1 MDKWGQWFR
10 SLSLG
15 LLASL
20 FFLWPGETPG
30 GQSVVPG
37 SGRTL
42 SLPQS
47 GVFLV
52 FPFENSGASP
62 RLDWIGE
69 GLEAL
74 TIQKLSAAG
83 QQVYSHE
90 VRLDEMDRAGLPP
103 NAKLSR
109 ATMLHI
115 AQDMDADY
123 VVFGNFTSDGTSLT
137 VNVRVLR
144 VNPVALLPSVRES
157 GPLDS
162 MMNLYT
168 RVTWRLLTAV
178 DHKFPLS
185 LADFSKLQRS
195 IYLGAFEQY
204 IRGLL
209 ANEDEIK
216 IRDLKEAARLEP
228 NWPDPAFSLGQ
239 VYFTRN
245 DCASAL
251 TWFARVPPTN
261 ERSVEAI
268 FATGVCYLR
277 LNQPDKAEKVFSKL
291 QEDLKSNMVSGAD
304 LPEILNNLAL
314 ARARQGKLGVALPLL
329 ARARDLDPDE
339 DDYPFNFGLLSLQNN
354 DLAAATSE
362 FRDAM
367 QREPD
372 NPEDRAFL
380 LYCLERAGK
389 KEEAAEDRDAAIE
402 AFGPNGLPVLKLDGK
417 LESLAKYQRV
427 SEELDTTALRLQL
440 ATPAPASSVAAE
452 SAAPLDP
459 AVAHIRRGRQELG
472 AGHLDAAE
480 KEFRSALVA
489 DPKNAL
495 AHHELADIYRRRG
508 RLDEAIQELQ
518 TSLTLRE
525 SATGRVML
533 ARIYLEQKKP
543 ELARAEVEKAV
554 KLAPNYAE
562 ARQLLE
568 HLEKGKPT
576 GGAQ

>member
-1 MDKWGQWFR
+1 MPGQ
-10 SLSLG
+10 
-15 LLASL
+15 
-20 FFLWPGETPG
+20 
-30 GQSVVPG
+30 QSAAPV
-37 SGRTL
+37 SGRIP

-52 FPFENSGASP
+52 FPFENAGASP

-69 GLEAL
+69 GLEQL
-74 TIQKLSAAG
+74 TIQKLSAAS

-90 VRLDEMDRAGLPP
+90 GRLDEMDRAGLPP
-103 NAKLSR
+103 IAKLSR

-115 AQDMDADY
+115 AQDLDADY
-123 VVFGNFTSDGTSLT
+123 LVFGNFTSDGTSLT
-137 VNVRVLR
+137 VNARVLR
-144 VNPVALLPSVRES
+144 VNPVALLPAVRES

-168 RVTWRLLTAV
+168 RVTWRLLGTI
-178 DHKFPLS
+178 DHNYPLS
-185 LADFSKLQRS
+185 LAEFSKFQRS
-195 IYLGAFEQY
+195 LYLGAFEQY
-204 IRGLL
+204 IRGLI
-209 ANEDEIK
+209 ANEDDTR

-245 DCASAL
+245 DCPSAL

-291 QEDLKSNMVSGAD
+291 QEDLKLNMVSGAD

-314 ARARQGKLGVALPLL
+314 ADARQGKLAAALPLL
-329 ARARDLDPDE
+329 ARARELDPDE
-339 DDYPFNFGLLSLQNN
+339 DDYPFNLGLLSLQNN
-354 DLAAATSE
+354 DLAAAAAQ

-367 QREPD
+367 EREPD
-372 NPEDRAFL
+372 NSEDRAFL
-380 LYCLERAGK
+380 IHSLEKEGK
-389 KEEAAEDRDAAIE
+389 KDEASAARDTALE
-402 AFGPNGLPVLKLDGK
+402 AFGPSGLPALKLDGK
-417 LESLAKYQRV
+417 LDSLAKYQRV
-427 SEELDTTALRLQL
+427 SRELDTTALRMEL
-440 ATPAPASSVAAE
+440 ATPATSNGAAAE
-452 SAAPLDP
+452 SAASIEP
-459 AVAHIRRGRQELG
+459 AVAHLRRGRQELG
-472 AGHLDAAE
+472 AGRLDVAE
-480 KEFRSALVA
+480 KEFRAALAA

-495 AHHELADIYRRRG
+495 AHRELADIYRRRG
-508 RLDEAIQELQ
+508 KLDEAVQELQ
-518 TSLTLRE
+518 TSLAMRD

-554 KLAPNYAE
+554 KLAPNYTE

-568 HLEKGKPT
+568 HLGKSKPT

>member
-1 MDKWGQWFR
+1 MEKRPQRHRNLCLILFG
-10 SLSLG
+10 G
-15 LLASL
+15 LL
-20 FFLWPGETPG
+20 FLCPGTTL
-30 GQSVVPG
+30 GQQSAAPA
-37 SGRTL
+37 SGRSP
-42 SLPQS
+42 SLPQN

-52 FPFENSGASP
+52 FPFENAGASS
-62 RLDWIGE
+62 RLDWIGQ
-69 GLEAL
+69 GLEEL
-74 TIQKLSAAG
+74 TIQELSAAG

-90 VRLDEMDRAGLPP
+90 GRLDEMDRAGLPP

-115 AQDMDADY
+115 AQDLDADY
-123 VVFGNFTSDGTSLT
+123 VVFGNFTSNGASLI
-137 VNVRVLR
+137 VSARVLR
-144 VNPVALLPSVRES
+144 VNPVALLPAVRET

-168 RVTWRLLTAV
+168 RVTWRLLTSI
-178 DHKFPLS
+178 DHNFPLN
-185 LADFSKLQRS
+185 LVEFSKLQRVL
-195 IYLGAFEQY
+195 YLGAFEHY

-209 ANEDEIK
+209 ANDDETR
-216 IRDLKEAARLEP
+216 IRDLKEAVRLEP

-251 TWFARVPPTN
+251 PWFARVPPTN

-268 FATGVCYLR
+268 FASGVCDLR
-277 LNQPDKAEKVFSKL
+277 LNQPDKAEKVFSRL
-291 QEDLKSNMVSGAD
+291 HEDLKLNMVSGAD

-314 ARARQGKLGVALPLL
+314 ALARQGKLGPAIPSLS
-329 ARARDLDPDE
+329 RARDLDPDE
-339 DDYPFNFGLLSLQNN
+339 DDYPFNLGLLSLQNN
-354 DLAAATSE
+354 DLTAATAQ

-367 QREPD
+367 EREPD

-380 LYCLERAGK
+380 IYSMEKAGK
-389 KEEAAEDRDAAIE
+389 KDEAAGARDAALE
-402 AFGPNGLPVLKLDGK
+402 AFGPNGLAALKLDGK
-417 LESLAKYQRV
+417 PESLTKYQRV
-427 SEELDTTALRLQL
+427 SMELDTTALRMQL
-440 ATPAPASSVAAE
+440 ATPVAPSNATAE
-452 SAAPLDP
+452 STSSIDP

-472 AGHLDAAE
+472 AGRLDTAE
-480 KEFRSALVA
+480 KEFRAALAA

-495 AHHELADIYRRRG
+495 AHRELADIYRRRG
-508 RLDEAIQELQ
+508 KLDEAVQELQ
-518 TSLTLRE
+518 TSLALRD
-525 SATGRVML
+525 SAMGRVML

-543 ELARAEVEKAV
+543 GLARAEVEKAV

-568 HLEKGKPT
+568 HLEKSKPT

>member
-1 MDKWGQWFR
+1 MEKRRQWFR
-10 SLSLG
+10 NLSLV
-15 LLASL
+15 LLTGL
-20 FFLWPGETPG
+20 FFVWPGGMT
-30 GQSVVPG
+30 GQQTAPPV
-37 SGRTL
+37 SGRSA

-52 FPFENSGASP
+52 FPFENAGASP
-62 RLDWIGE
+62 RLDWIGA
-69 GLEAL
+69 GLEEL

-90 VRLDEMDRAGLPP
+90 GRLDEMDRAGLPS

-115 AQDMDADY
+115 AQDLDADY
-123 VVFGNFTSDGTSLT
+123 VVFGNFASDGASLK
-137 VNVRVLR
+137 VNARVLR
-144 VNPVALLPSVRES
+144 VNPVALLPAVRET

-162 MMNLYT
+162 MMNLHV
-168 RVTWRLLTAV
+168 RVTWRLLTTI
-178 DHKFPLS
+178 DHNFPLS
-185 LADFSKLQRS
+185 LAEFSKLQRS

-209 ANEDEIK
+209 AGEDDAR

-251 TWFARVPPTN
+251 PWFTRVPPTN

-291 QEDLKSNMVSGAD
+291 QEDLKLNMVSGAD

-314 ARARQGKLGVALPLL
+314 ALARQGKLGTAIPSLS
-329 ARARDLDPDE
+329 RARDLDPDE
-339 DDYPFNFGLLSLQNN
+339 DDYPFNLGLLALQNN
-354 DLAAATSE
+354 DLTAATAQ
-362 FRDAM
+362 FREAM
-367 QREPD
+367 EREPD

-380 LYCLERAGK
+380 IYSMERAGK
-389 KEEAAEDRDAAIE
+389 KEESAEARSSALE
-402 AFGPNGLPVLKLDGK
+402 AFGPNGLPALKLDGK
-417 LESLAKYQRV
+417 PESLAKYQRINR
-427 SEELDTTALRLQL
+427 ELDTTALRMQL
-440 ATPAPASSVAAE
+440 ATPAAPSSAAAE
-452 SAAPLDP
+452 SASPIDP

-472 AGHLDAAE
+472 AGRLDTAE
-480 KEFRSALVA
+480 KEFRAALAA

-495 AHHELADIYRRRG
+495 AHRELADIYRRRG
-508 RLDEAIQELQ
+508 KLDEAVQELQ
-518 TSLTLRE
+518 TSLALRD

-562 ARQLLE
+562 AQQLLD
-568 HLEKGKPT
+568 HLRKSKPT

>member
-1 MDKWGQWFR
+1 MEKRRHWYR
-10 SLSLG
+10 KVSLI
-15 LLASL
+15 L
-20 FFLWPGETPG
+20 FGALVFLWP
-30 GQSVVPG
+30 SAM
-37 SGRTL
+37 SGRQGTAPAPGRIS
-42 SLPQS
+42 SLPQT

-52 FPFENSGASP
+52 FPFENAGASP
-62 RLDWIGE
+62 RLDWVGA
-69 GLEAL
+69 GLEEL

-90 VRLDEMDRAGLPP
+90 GRLDEMDRAGLPP

-115 AQDMDADY
+115 AQDLDADY

-137 VNVRVLR
+137 VNARVLR
-144 VNPVALLPSVRES
+144 VNPVALLPAVRET

-162 MMNLYT
+162 MMNLHV
-168 RVTWRLLTAV
+168 RVTWRLLTTI
-178 DHKFPLS
+178 DHNFPLS
-185 LADFSKLQRS
+185 LAEFSKLQRS

-209 ANEDEIK
+209 AGEDDAR

-251 TWFARVPPTN
+251 PWFARVPPTN

-291 QEDLKSNMVSGAD
+291 QEDLKLSMVSGAD
-304 LPEILNNLAL
+304 LPEILNNLGLAL
-314 ARARQGKLGVALPLL
+314 ARQGKLGTAIPSLS
-329 ARARDLDPDE
+329 RARDLDPDE
-339 DDYPFNFGLLSLQNN
+339 DDYPFNLGLLALQNN
-354 DLAAATSE
+354 DLAAATAQ
-362 FRDAM
+362 FREAM
-367 QREPD
+367 EREPD
-372 NPEDRAFL
+372 NAEDRAFL
-380 LYCLERAGK
+380 IYSMERAGK
-389 KEEAAEDRDAAIE
+389 KEESAEARSTALE
-402 AFGPNGLPVLKLDGK
+402 AFGPNGLPALKLDGK
-417 LESLAKYQRV
+417 PESLAKYQRINR
-427 SEELDTTALRLQL
+427 ELDTTALRMQL
-440 ATPAPASSVAAE
+440 ATPVTPGNTAAE
-452 SAAPLDP
+452 SAAAIDP
-459 AVAHIRRGRQELG
+459 AVARIRRGRQELG
-472 AGHLDAAE
+472 AGRLDTAE
-480 KEFRSALVA
+480 KEFRAALAA

-495 AHHELADIYRRRG
+495 AHRELADISRRKG
-508 RLDEAIQELQ
+508 KLDEAVQELQ
-518 TSLTLRE
+518 TSLALRD

-568 HLEKGKPT
+568 HLGKSKPT